1 MFDNPKKSLQN
12 LEAELLAAEPER
24 KRRPAPKKEEN
35 ADEALEEVKKIL
47 AVDDWKATHRAPLSK
62 SYDPEFEEELWEA
75 EPPRDFPTVQER
87 GGIRP
92 GLIVALVLEALG
104 LAAVIAWWLL

>member
-24 KRRPAPKKEEN
+24 KRKAVPKKEED
-35 ADEALEEVKKIL
+35 AEAALEDVKRIL
-47 AVDDWKATHRAPLSK
+47 AIDDWKATHRAPLSK
-62 SYDPEFEEELWEA
+62 SYDPDFEEELWSA
-75 EPPRDFPTVQER
+75 EPPREFPGTAPK

-104 LAAVIAWWLL
+104 LIAVIAWWLL